1 MNQYTKL
8 AISAATSA
16 GEFLQKKITSARIL
30 AQKANRFDIV
40 TDADIQ
46 TQKLITELIFKEFPL
61 HKILGEESEEH
72 QKLSNEF
79 TWIIDPID
87 GTGAFSTGLPTYAS
101 SIALFKGK
109 KPISAAVFLA
119 INNTVVYAE
128 KGEGS
133 FVNGKKLKVREV
145 VNLNEA
151 SVGFDP
157 YYKHREK
164 AFALFGK
171 SLGGKL
177 FMTPMIWSQA
187 AGLALIASGIFD
199 GYIVFGKP
207 KIWDIAAGILLLEE
221 AGGAISDFKGNPLSL
236 SNIGSYVASGK
247 TIHRK
252 LLSSVRNAQP
262 GYYDK
267 ITP

>member
-1 MNQYTKL
+1 MNQFTKL
-8 AISAATSA
+8 AVITATSA
-16 GEFLQKKITSARIL
+16 GKFLKKKITTARIL
-30 AQKANRFDIV
+30 SQKANRFDVV
-40 TDADIQ
+40 TDADLQ

-61 HKILGEESEEH
+61 HKILGEESESHE
-72 QKLSNEF
+72 KLNDEF

-101 SIALFKGK
+101 SIALFKDK

-128 KGEGS
+128 KGKGC
-133 FVNGKKLKVREV
+133 FVKGKKIQVREV
-145 VNLNEA
+145 ANLNEA

-157 YYKHREK
+157 YYEYREK

-187 AGLALIASGIFD
+187 AGLGLIAMGILD
-199 GYIVFGKP
+199 GYVIFGKP
-207 KIWDIAAGILLLEE
+207 KIWDIAAGILLVEE
-221 AGGAISDFKGNPLSL
+221 AGGVINDFTGNPLSL
-236 SNIGSYVASGK
+236 SHIESYVASGK

-252 LLSSVRNAQP
+252 LLSSIR
-262 GYYDK
+262 GE
-267 ITP
+267 

>member
-1 MNQYTKL
+1 MNQFTSL
-8 AISAATSA
+8 AVTAAEVA

-46 TQKLITELIFKEFPL
+46 TQKLISEMITKKFPE
-61 HKILGEESEEH
+61 HKILGEEAKKH
-72 QKLSNEF
+72 QPLSSDF

-87 GTGAFSTGLPTYAS
+87 GTGAFSTGLPTYSS
-101 SIALFKGK
+101 SIALFKDK
-109 KPISAAVFLA
+109 KPISGAVFLA

-133 FVNGKKLKVREV
+133 FIKSKKLKVREV

-157 YYKHREK
+157 FYEHREK

-177 FMTPMIWSQA
+177 FMIPMIWSQA

-207 KIWDIAAGILLLEE
+207 KIWDIAAGILLVEE
-221 AGGAISDFKGNPLSL
+221 AGGVISDLEGNPLSL
-236 SNIGSYVASGK
+236 SFIESYIASGK

-252 LLSSVRNAQP
+252 LLSSIKSAQ
-262 GYYDK
+262 G
-267 ITP
+267 